1 MNTLTAPVAILA
13 TALATGACTNA
24 RALESTPAR
33 PVKAHTVTPT
43 PAAAGVRYSATIEA
57 FEQISLAFKT
67 SGYVEALDRRQGADG
82 RSRAAQAGDAVA
94 GGAVLARVQE
104 SDYRERLN
112 QSRAKLAEGE
122 ASEQKARLDLDRAEA
137 LFAADSLIKP
147 DLDAARAS
155 FESAHARVAAT
166 QAELAQAA
174 NALRDTA
181 LVAPSAGVVLERRV
195 EVGTLVAAG
204 SVAYV
209 LGDIASV
216 KARFGI
222 PDAMIDRISLGQ
234 PIDVVVEALAGATF
248 AGRVTKIAPAA
259 DPQSRVFD
267 VEITIRNLNGGLRP
281 GMIGTVAFGREAIG
295 SAARPLTVPLNA
307 IVKTD
312 GDSEGYAVFVLER
325 RDDGDVA
332 HARRV
337 ELGDVTGNGVVVTSG
352 VSAGDRVVTSGATLI
367 ADGDQVRVIP

>member
-1 MNTLTAPVAILA
+1 MKTLTAVLA
-13 TALATGACTNA
+13 VLASALASSSCSDAK
-24 RALESTPAR
+24 ALEARPVR
-33 PVKAHTVTPT
+33 PVKAHTVMT
-43 PAAAGVRYSATIEA
+43 AAAATAVRYSATIEA

-67 SGYVEALDRRQGADG
+67 SGYVQALDRRQGADG
-82 RSRAAQAGDAVA
+82 TSRAAQAGDAVA
-94 GGAVLARVQE
+94 RGTVLARVQE

-122 ASEQKARLDLDRAEA
+122 AARQKARLDLDRAEA

-147 DLDAARAS
+147 DLDAARANY
-155 FESAHARVAAT
+155 ESAQARVTAT

-174 NALRDTA
+174 NALGDTA
-181 LVAPSAGVVLERRV
+181 LVAPSAGVVLERRI

-222 PDAMIDRISLGQ
+222 PDSMIDRITPGE
-234 PIDVVVEALAGATF
+234 PIEVVVEALAGTTF
-248 AGRVTKIAPAA
+248 PGRVTKVAPAA

-267 VEITIRNLNGGLRP
+267 VEITIRNRNGGLRP
-281 GMIGTVAFGREAIG
+281 GMIGTVAFGR
-295 SAARPLTVPLNA
+295 AATAPADRPITVPLNA

-312 GDSEGYAVFVLER
+312 GDSDGYAVFVLER
-325 RDDGDVA
+325 RDEVEIV

-337 ELGDVTGNGVVVTSG
+337 QLGDVTGNGVVVTSG
-352 VSAGDRVVTSGATLI
+352 LSAGERVVASGASLV